1 LLGEWLLSHADF
13 LRIHIFIHQLQTMN
27 LFKQQRSPAQPEAIQ
42 QIKRW
47 AYDALAID
55 PGVPIS
61 ISQLQCHE
69 PGCPPVETVIVV
81 LTEPKQTYK
90 IHAAPGEISQAM
102 VVEALT
108 GGGCQGH

>member
-1 LLGEWLLSHADF
+1 
-13 LRIHIFIHQLQTMN
+13 
-27 LFKQQRSPAQPEAIQ
+27 
-42 QIKRW
+42 
-47 AYDALAID
+47 
-55 PGVPIS
+55 
-61 ISQLQCHE
+61 
-69 PGCPPVETVIVV
+69 VETVIVV